1 MVDFKA
7 RVGKIEGEL
16 ETFCHPERKEE
27 FQKQSEQVCHTSQ
40 SGNTFQLPKL
50 EQFRNKMSNA
60 VLAL

>member
-7 RVGKIEGEL
+7 KVGKIEGEL

-27 FQKQSEQVCHTSQ
+27 FQKQKEQGMSHKSIW
-40 SGNTFQLPKL
+40 NTFQLPKL

-60 VLAL
+60 VLDL